1 MGDGLSNWFSQ
12 LDASIQGAVIGAG
25 SAVAAT
31 LISVLVTAAVTW
43 LQLRHDRSQKDA
55 DRSFELKKDIL
66 FESAFGAAECVSVIA
81 DLSNFDIDTN
91 SLGARFNEGAR
102 KTGLIDVVARPRTI
116 AARNALMQAVTKKFF
131 ELLPRRMQL
140 SHLKIEDDIA
150 ARKVQGLL
158 DRQNALLQH
167 HQDALLDEKEGK
179 AILASNLLDQ
189 VFSQFDDA
197 QREAELASNNLMI
210 GRLPF
215 VQECIE
221 SQQELHGL
229 RISFIH
235 ALRVEL
241 GSSDI
246 NDKEFFDA
254 ASVDSEALL
263 EAMEEGLQPLR
274 FELERDRQILATRG
288 ESKEETGSA

>member
-1 MGDGLSNWFSQ
+1 MGDWVNSWFSQ
-12 LDASIQGAVIGAG
+12 LDASNQGAVIGAG

-31 LISVLVTAAVTW
+31 LITVLVTGAVTW

-81 DLSNFDIDTN
+81 DLSRLDIDIDL
-91 SLGARFNEGAR
+91 LGARFNEGVR

-116 AARNALMQAVTKKFF
+116 AARNSLMQAVTKKFF

-140 SHLKIEDDIA
+140 SDLKIGADIA
-150 ARKVQGLL
+150 ASKVQSLL
-158 DRQNALLQH
+158 DRKNALLQH
-167 HQDALLDEKEGK
+167 HQDALLDEQKGK
-179 AILASNLLDQ
+179 AISASNLLDQ
-189 VFSQFDDA
+189 VFAQFDHV

-210 GRLPF
+210 ARLPF

-241 GSSDI
+241 GSSVI

-254 ASVDSEALL
+254 ASVDSDALL
-263 EAMEEGLQPLR
+263 EALEKGLQPLR
-274 FELERDRQILATRG
+274 LELERDRKILAMQDG
-288 ESKEETGSA
+288 SKEEKP